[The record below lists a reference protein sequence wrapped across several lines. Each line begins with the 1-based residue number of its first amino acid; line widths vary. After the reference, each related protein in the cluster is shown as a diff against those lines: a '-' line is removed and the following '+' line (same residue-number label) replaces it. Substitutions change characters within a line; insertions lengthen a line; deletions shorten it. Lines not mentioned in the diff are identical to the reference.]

1 MFSNLD
7 YYLIYT
13 IYTYSYNYLNHRVIL
28 NRVTSILM
36 YYIIHPHLQ
45 VLRIDNF
52 TFNDNVFAD
61 DLFSSAYTQNIKIYI
76 KS

>member
-1 MFSNLD
+1 
-7 YYLIYT
+7 
-13 IYTYSYNYLNHRVIL
+13 
-28 NRVTSILM
+28 M

-61 DLFSSAYTQNIKIYI
+61 NLFSSVYTQNIKIYV
-76 KS
+76 KSQTEKDYLLNKFDLGDENIIALY